1 MTDFF
6 AINANDKEEDVI
18 ETLHE
23 TFDKGRNG

>member
-1 MTDFF
+1 M
-6 AINANDKEEDVI
+6 INLYMLNRNDKEEDVI

>member
-1 MTDFF
+1 MLKHH
-6 AINANDKEEDVI
+6 IMRYNDKDEDVI